1 MAYNTKLK
9 TDVNGKPIPQYYN
22 QATREYEALEGNNGA
37 ARHIIYGADGNPIAT
52 AGNKLAVRASEIET
66 LLESLDG
73 KDFATQATLAEV
85 LAKLSDDPATQT
97 TLAAILA
104 KIIDAPATEA
114 KQDTIIGHVDGIE
127 GALTT
132 LNDKDFA
139 TQTTLSQ
146 ILAKIIAAPA
156 TEAKQDALIGHV
168 DGVESALASILEKLI
183 AAPATEAKQD
193 ALAALIGEVQ
203 ASPTANTLLA
213 RLKSLEDKIAAIDSV
228 LDAIVDGSTPAVT
241 QLSGSN
247 IIELMSD
254 MNAIKERQEEV
265 WRTINILTQKQAPPE
280 IFGVKWDK
288 GSVPT
293 LTRTDDAANLTAN
306 AGVGFS
312 SVTNDFD
319 SKPIYGEIEQVEDAL
334 GNTFMK
340 VPKCYCRD
348 TDGVDHKQMQISK
361 RRYPGFYLP
370 YLFWDFAN
378 NKELDYVLIGKH
390 QASLGA
396 GNKLESKPN
405 KYPLVG
411 TNIVDFR
418 TYAKNN
424 NVDGLTGYQQND
436 IHWVNLLQK
445 LMIIEFATLDIQSVM
460 KGYTEGQYTSTHLAT
475 ATETGVNRIIVAN
488 AHADLY
494 RVGQAIS
501 VGTSQGGN
509 QVFYGRTITAIEE
522 YDADNKAIYFDGD
535 PVDITTGNMLYN
547 SGWKTG
553 FSNQLLA
560 SSGSIVANDGK
571 YPCVY
576 RGIESPF
583 GDVWEFVDGLN
594 IDDRQAW
601 ICKNAANYASNL
613 FASPYEQLGY
623 VNHDTNGYIQSIGF
637 DPNFPFAQ
645 LPTAIT
651 GSTTPT
657 QYYGDYYYQDV
668 GKRIA
673 RFGGYWSL
681 FRFCGAFLLELD
693 YSSSTRTCIWRAA
706 S

>member
-1 MAYNTKLK
+1 LAYNTKAIL
-9 TDVNGKPIPQYYN
+9 TDVNQKPIPQFYDAVNDVYR
-22 QATREYEALEGNNGA
+22 QLTGQTLGGNN
-37 ARHIIYGADGNPIAT
+37 YGSNTVSWGKT
-52 AGNKLAVRASEIET
+52 AGGLFAPVAVNDSGHVQSDILSSALPS
-66 LLESLDG
+66 G
-73 KDFATQATLAEV
+73 AATQATLAEV

-104 KIIDAPATEA
+104 KIIAAPATEA
-114 KQDTIIGHVDGIE
+114 KQDTIIGHVDG
-127 GALTT
+127 
-132 LNDKDFA
+132 
-139 TQTTLSQ
+139 
-146 ILAKIIAAPA
+146 
-156 TEAKQDALIGHV
+156 
-168 DGVESALASILEKLI
+168 VESALASILAKLI

-213 RLKSLEDKIAAIDSV
+213 RLKSLQTLEDKI
-228 LDAIVDGSTPAVT
+228 DAIIDGTSPAVT

-405 KYPLVG
+405 KYPLVN

-509 QVFYGRTITAIEE
+509 QVFYGRTITLLRSMML
-522 YDADNKAIYFDGD
+522 
-535 PVDITTGNMLYN
+535 IT
-547 SGWKTG
+547 
-553 FSNQLLA
+553 
-560 SSGSIVANDGK
+560 
-571 YPCVY
+571 
-576 RGIESPF
+576 R
-583 GDVWEFVDGLN
+583 
-594 IDDRQAW
+594 R
-601 ICKNAANYASNL
+601 
-613 FASPYEQLGY
+613 
-623 VNHDTNGYIQSIGF
+623 YILMVI
-637 DPNFPFAQ
+637 
-645 LPTAIT
+645 L
-651 GSTTPT
+651 
-657 QYYGDYYYQDV
+657 
-668 GKRIA
+668 
-673 RFGGYWSL
+673 
-681 FRFCGAFLLELD
+681 
-693 YSSSTRTCIWRAA
+693 
-706 S
+706 